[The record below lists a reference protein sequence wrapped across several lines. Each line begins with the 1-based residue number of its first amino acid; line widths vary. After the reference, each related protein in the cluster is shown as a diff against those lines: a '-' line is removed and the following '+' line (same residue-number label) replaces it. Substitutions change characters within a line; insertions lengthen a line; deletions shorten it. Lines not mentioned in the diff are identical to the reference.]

1 MTIYLVSHAEA
12 EPPDTWHL
20 AADPL
25 RPLTD
30 HGSGQAMAI
39 AHSLDS
45 TPLRFVLTSPT
56 VRCTSTVL
64 PVAVAHNIDLRTRQ
78 ELLHTSAAVSLVGQL
93 IAAENDVVVCSDSD
107 IIRHVL
113 ASLDR
118 RNADRT
124 FEVPTAGSMYVLDTE
139 SDGVAINYLPPPP
152 PQVVRPQRP
161 HRTGVVSGGGGYH
174 H

>member
-30 HGSGQAMAI
+30 RGSGQAMAI
-39 AHSLDS
+39 AHTLESA
-45 TPLRFVLTSPT
+45 PLRFVLTSPT
-56 VRCTSTVL
+56 VRCTSTAL
-64 PVAVAHNIDLRTRQ
+64 PIAVAHNIDLRTRQ
-78 ELLHTSAAVSLVGQL
+78 ELLHTSAAVPLVGQL
-93 IAAENDVVVCSDSD
+93 IGAGNDVVVCADSD
-107 IIRHVL
+107 IIRHLL
-113 ASLDR
+113 ASLER
-118 RNADRT
+118 RPSEGT
-124 FEVPTAGSMYVLDTE
+124 FEVPTTGSIYVLDTE
-139 SDGVAINYLPPPP
+139 SDGVTINYLSPPT
-152 PQVVRPQRP
+152 PQNVRPQRP